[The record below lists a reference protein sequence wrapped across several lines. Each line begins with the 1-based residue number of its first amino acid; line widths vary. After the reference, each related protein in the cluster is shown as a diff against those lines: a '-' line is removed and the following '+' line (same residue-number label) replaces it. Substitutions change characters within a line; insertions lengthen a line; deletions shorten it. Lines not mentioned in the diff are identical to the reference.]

1 MAGKYVIIQ
10 SDSGNYLKMENDVS
24 QHYKYLESAFKI
36 KEMMVKGKLSVE
48 GFQDEDSIIEHCSI
62 FH

>member
-1 MAGKYVIIQ
+1 MQ
-10 SDSGNYLKMENDVS
+10 NDVS
-24 QHYKYLESAFKI
+24 PHYKYLESAFKI
-36 KEMMVKGKLSVE
+36 KEMMVKGKLSVG